1 MHRFMNG
8 LARYMALLGGLVLTA
23 LILLTCVSV
32 LGRGINTFLH
42 SGLGEALLGGA
53 TKTLL
58 DTGVG
63 PILGDFELVEAGIA
77 FAIFAFLPFC
87 QITNGHATVD
97 IFTSRLGVTANKFIQ
112 MVVEIV
118 FALVLILIAWRL
130 YDGMLSKMRYNETTF
145 LIQFPIWWAY
155 AASLVAAVVA
165 SAVGVYMAVV
175 RTVEFFTGRVIIAP
189 AGGAD
194 N

>member
-1 MHRFMNG
+1 MHRLMNG
-8 LARYMALLGGLVLTA
+8 LARYMALLGGVVLTL
-23 LILLTCVSV
+23 LIVLTCVSV
-32 LGRGINTFLH
+32 LGRGMNTFLH
-42 SGLGEALLGGA
+42 SDLGEQLLGGA

-97 IFTSRLGVTANKFIQ
+97 IFTSRLGVGANKFIQ

-118 FALVLILIAWRL
+118 FAAVLILIAWRL

-145 LIQFPIWWAY
+145 LLQFPIWWAY

-165 SAVGVYMAVV
+165 AIVGVYMAVV

-194 N
+194 H

>member
-8 LARYMALLGGLVLTA
+8 LARYMALLGGIVLTA

-42 SGLGEALLGGA
+42 SGFGEALLGGA

-194 N
+194 H